1 MHPQLTQL
9 RRAVSPQFN
18 TSLRTRLVRCSGG
31 FSRSHAGS
39 RQESVQRAVYQA
51 APFGIA
57 LTVELAA
64 NVARV
69 NSAFRAY
76 SGTLLACGASPPP
89 NYVLNRTVG
98 DMLDSN
104 QTISALGR
112 LARRWASVSLPYQC
126 GSQGRWQ

>member
-9 RRAVSPQFN
+9 RRAESPIFN
-18 TSLRTRLVRCSGG
+18 SSLRTRLVRDSGS

-39 RQESVQRAVYQA
+39 RQASAKRAVDQA

-57 LTVELAA
+57 LRVRLAA
-64 NVARV
+64 KVARV
-69 NSAFRAY
+69 HSAFRAY
-76 SGTLLACGASPPP
+76 SGTLVASGASPPP

-98 DMLDSN
+98 DMLRSN

-112 LARRWASVSLPYQC
+112 LARR
-126 GSQGRWQ
+126 